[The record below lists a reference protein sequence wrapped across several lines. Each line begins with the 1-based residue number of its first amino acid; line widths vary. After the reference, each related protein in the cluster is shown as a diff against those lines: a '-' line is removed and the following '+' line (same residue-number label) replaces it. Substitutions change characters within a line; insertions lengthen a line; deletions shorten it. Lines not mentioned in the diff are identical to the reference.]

1 MARRRSKSLNAGQD
15 LVEFA
20 LILPLLLLLLLGI
33 AEFSLVIFSYDTLS
47 NAAREGAR
55 FGAVH
60 PADTGAVCAAARTFT
75 TGMDPAALRCT
86 VEYPPG
92 HTLRVRME
100 YDYAW
105 ITGLV
110 MQAASGSPTLTL
122 RAAATMQIE

>member
-1 MARRRSKSLNAGQD
+1 MARRQSKPLNAGQD

-55 FGAVH
+55 FGVVH
-60 PADTGAVCAAARTFT
+60 PTDTGGICAAARALTI
-75 TGMDPAALRCT
+75 GMDQAALRCA
-86 VEYPPG
+86 VNYPPG
-92 HTLRVRME
+92 HTVQVRME